1 MNPSLGIALA
11 MSLLLSSQVFAQTK
25 NFEGFAAEFS
35 TGSQKRSLN
44 NGTILVNSTDA
55 STGNSIESGS
65 KNTTPAII
73 GLSYGFKMAEKVVT
87 TVGLDYN
94 LTSSSIAAAARCA
107 GAAGCVPAV
116 TVTEKI
122 NSRYNI
128 YVAPGYQLSPSSLA
142 FVKLGYVQN
151 TKSISSSDG
160 TNITGG
166 PSNSGWLNGI
176 GYKQFLTGQV
186 YGFAEYSQ
194 TKNSSGKATASTSYW
209 NTGKLKTES
218 FLVGVGYKF

>member
-1 MNPSLGIALA
+1 MNIAFAVTL
-11 MSLLLSSQVFAQTK
+11 SLLLSSQVFAQTK

-35 TGSQKRSLN
+35 TGSQKTSLN
-44 NGTILVNSTDA
+44 NGTILLNRTDA
-55 STGNSIESGS
+55 PIGAPIESGS
-65 KNTTPAII
+65 KNTAPAII

-94 LTSSSIAAAARCA
+94 LTSSSIVGRCA
-107 GAAGCVPAV
+107 GCTPAA

-128 YVAPGYQLSPSSLA
+128 YVAPGYELSSSSLA

-151 TKSISSSDG
+151 SKSISASDG

-166 PSNSGWLNGI
+166 PSNSGLLYGI
-176 GYKQFLTGQV
+176 GYKQFLTSQV

-194 TKNSSGKATASTSYW
+194 TKNSSGKASADTIYF